1 MPDLLLASSAV
12 MRHITSSMLHIAK
25 LAVGVASVEHL
36 GNLQWEHTTRE
47 PPLRHR
53 TRHAPR
59 RRTELLAGGSL
70 YWVVVG
76 AMCVR
81 QLILDVVEDRFEDGS
96 AAAAFILDPTL
107 IRTSVRST
115 RPFQGWRYLLDD
127 AAPPDLAAFT
137 GANDLPPHLQAELH
151 ALCLI

>member
-1 MPDLLLASSAV
+1 
-12 MRHITSSMLHIAK
+12 MLHIAK

-36 GNLQWEHTTRE
+36 GNLQWERTARE

-59 RRTELLAGGSL
+59 RRTELLAGGAL

-96 AAAAFILDPTL
+96 VAAAFILDPTL
-107 IRTSVRST
+107 VRTTVRPT
-115 RPFQGWRYLLDD
+115 RPFQGWRYLLED
-127 AAPPDLAAFT
+127 AAPADLATAR
-137 GANDLPPHLQAELH
+137 GMDELSPRLQAELH